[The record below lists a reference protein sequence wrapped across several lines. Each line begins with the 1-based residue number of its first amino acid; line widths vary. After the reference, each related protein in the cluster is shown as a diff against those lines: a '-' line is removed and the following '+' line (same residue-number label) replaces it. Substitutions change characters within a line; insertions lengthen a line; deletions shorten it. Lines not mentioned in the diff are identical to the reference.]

1 MANDINYEAQSLIQS
16 QSHNSPYV
24 IIFESEDDIS
34 VAYAVSPTNNETNIV
49 DQIVF
54 NQPINA
60 SDVVLRWNQ
69 LGDRAG
75 IIVNER
81 LSLVFDFN
89 HQVTYSDQ
97 LVPSV
102 STTWSRQMPC
112 CFNLRRV
119 ARCRPTIRNK

>member
-1 MANDINYEAQSLIQS
+1 MANNINYDAKSLIQS
-16 QSHNSPYV
+16 QSHNSPYI

-60 SDVVLRWNQ
+60 SEVVLRWNQ
-69 LGDRAG
+69 LGSRAG

-89 HQVTYSDQ
+89 HT
-97 LVPSV
+97 
-102 STTWSRQMPC
+102 R
-112 CFNLRRV
+112 
-119 ARCRPTIRNK
+119 